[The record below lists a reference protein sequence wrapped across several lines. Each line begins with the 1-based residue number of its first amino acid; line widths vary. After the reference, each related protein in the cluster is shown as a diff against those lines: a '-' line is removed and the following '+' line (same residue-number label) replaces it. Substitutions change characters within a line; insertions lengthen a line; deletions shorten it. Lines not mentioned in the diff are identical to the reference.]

1 MDLILHWIVVFLS
14 VFAAFVPMVVYLF
27 VIWWLDRYDR
37 QPLWLVG
44 SVFLWGA
51 IGAVIIGVT
60 GSRFFS
66 FPIAM
71 VFGEKISDA
80 AGAVI
85 IAPFVEE
92 LAKSCILLIA
102 MLRAE
107 SDGPAD
113 GIVLGAAAG
122 LGFGMTENFLYF
134 TQVYDASGFM
144 AWIQNVFVRTLYSAL
159 VHCVCTATVGM
170 GIGLSRTSQRPNRI
184 RIAISFIITAMA
196 IHSFWNA
203 SMVLGPK
210 LENAFLVNTAFTLM
224 PLLIILLLAAYQYFL
239 YREGKW
245 IRAELQ
251 EEVME
256 GTIAPSIV
264 NSLVS
269 PLNRLRNSNA
279 EQKKYIDTA
288 MKLAVKR
295 HQWKRA
301 AGLKKERLALTLV
314 ELRELLRQMR
324 SPFEHVS

>member
-14 VFAAFVPMVVYLF
+14 VLAAFIPMVVYLF
-27 VIWWLDRYDR
+27 VIWWLDRYHR
-37 QPLWLVG
+37 QPVWLVG

-51 IGAVIIGVT
+51 LGAIIIGVT

-134 TQVYDASGFM
+134 TQVYDESGFM
-144 AWIQNVFVRTLYSAL
+144 AWVQNVFVRTLYSAV

-170 GIGLSRTSQRPNRI
+170 GIGLARTSKRPHRM
-184 RIAISFIITAMA
+184 RIAISFILTAMV
-196 IHSFWNA
+196 IHAFWNA

-210 LENAFLVNTAFTLM
+210 LGNAFLANTAFTLM
-224 PLLIILLLAAYQYFL
+224 PLLVLLLLVSYQYFL
-239 YREGKW
+239 YREGQW
-245 IRAELQ
+245 IRSELQ

-256 GTIAPSIV
+256 GTLSPSIV

-269 PLNRLRNSNA
+269 PWNRLRNRNS
-279 EQKKYIDTA
+279 EHSKYVDTA

-295 HQWKRA
+295 HQWKGST
-301 AGLKKERLALTLV
+301 GLKKERLALTLV
-314 ELRELLRQMR
+314 ELRALLKQMR
-324 SPFEHVS
+324 SPFEQVS

>member
-1 MDLILHWIVVFLS
+1 MDLILPWIVIFLS

-27 VIWWLDRYDR
+27 VIWWLDRYHR
-37 QPLWLVG
+37 QPVWLVG

-51 IGAVIIGVT
+51 LGAIIIGVT

-66 FPIAM
+66 YPIAM

-80 AGAVI
+80 VGAVM

-102 MLRAE
+102 MLRTDSE
-107 SDGPAD
+107 GPVD

-144 AWIQNVFVRTLYSAL
+144 AWARNVFVRTLYSAL

-170 GIGLSRTSQRPNRI
+170 GIGLARSSQRPQRR
-184 RIAISFIITAMA
+184 RIAISFILTAMG
-196 IHSFWNA
+196 IHAFWNA

-210 LENAFLVNTAFTLM
+210 LDNAFLVNIAFTLM
-224 PLLIILLLAAYQYFL
+224 PVLVILLLAAYQYFL
-239 YREGKW
+239 YREGQW
-245 IRAELQ
+245 IRSELQ

-256 GTIAPSIV
+256 GTLAPSLV
-264 NSLVS
+264 GLLVS
-269 PLNRLRNSNA
+269 PWNRLRSKNS
-279 EQKKYIDTA
+279 EEKKYIDTA

-295 HQWKRA
+295 HQWKRSS
-301 AGLKKERLALTLV
+301 GLKKERLALTLV
-314 ELRELLRQMR
+314 ELRELLKQIR

>member
-14 VFAAFVPMVVYLF
+14 VLAAFIPMVVYLF
-27 VIWWLDRYDR
+27 VIWWLDRYHR
-37 QPLWLVG
+37 QPVWLVG

-51 IGAVIIGVT
+51 LGAVIIGIT

-71 VFGEKISDA
+71 VFGERISDA
-80 AGAVI
+80 VGAVL

-102 MLRAE
+102 MLRSE

-134 TQVYDASGFM
+134 TQVYDASGFT
-144 AWIQNVFVRTLYSAL
+144 AWAQNVFVRTLYSA
-159 VHCVCTATVGM
+159 VIHCVCTATVGM
-170 GIGLSRTSQRPNRI
+170 GIGLARSSRGQQRI
-184 RIAISFIITAMA
+184 RIAGSFILTAMG
-196 IHSFWNA
+196 IHAFWNA

-210 LENAFLVNTAFTLM
+210 YHSAFIVNIAFTLM
-224 PLLIILLLAAYQYFL
+224 PILVILLLIAYQYFL

-245 IRAELQ
+245 IRSELQ

-256 GTIAPSIV
+256 GTIAPSV
-264 NSLVS
+264 VSSLVS
-269 PLNRLRNSNA
+269 PWNRLRKRNS
-279 EQKKYIDTA
+279 EQGKYIDTA

-301 AGLKKERLALTLV
+301 SGLKKERLALTLI
-314 ELRELLRQMR
+314 ELREMLKRMR

>member
-27 VIWWLDRYDR
+27 VIWWLDRYHR
-37 QPLWLVG
+37 QPVWLVG

-51 IGAVIIGVT
+51 LGAIIIGVT
-60 GSRFFS
+60 GSRLFS

-71 VFGEKISDA
+71 VFGEKISDV

-102 MLRAE
+102 MLRTE

-134 TQVYDASGFM
+134 TQVYDSSGFM
-144 AWIQNVFVRTLYSAL
+144 AWVQNVFVRTLYSAV

-170 GIGLSRTSQRPNRI
+170 GIGLARTSKRTHRMRI
-184 RIAISFIITAMA
+184 TISFILTAMA
-196 IHSFWNA
+196 IHAFWNA

-210 LENAFLVNTAFTLM
+210 LGNAFLANAAFTMM
-224 PLLIILLLAAYQYFL
+224 PLLVLLLLVAYQYFL
-239 YREGKW
+239 YREGQW
-245 IRAELQ
+245 IKTELQ

-256 GTIAPSIV
+256 GTLPPSIV
-264 NSLVS
+264 SSLVS
-269 PLNRLRNSNA
+269 PWNRLRNRNQ
-279 EQKKYIDTA
+279 EQSRYIDMA

-295 HQWKRA
+295 HQWKRSS
-301 AGLKKERLALTLV
+301 GLKKERLALMLV
-314 ELRELLRQMR
+314 ELRERLRTMR
-324 SPFEHVS
+324 SPFEHLS